1 MHAKAPPPETFYNKS
16 IRLAHNG
23 IETIGTLKGLYE
35 AGRALY
41 GGMQTVGT
49 YARPLMALM

>member
-1 MHAKAPPPETFYNKS
+1 MHAKAPPPEAFYNKS

-35 AGRALY
+35 AGRTLY
-41 GGMQTVGT
+41 GGISAAAT